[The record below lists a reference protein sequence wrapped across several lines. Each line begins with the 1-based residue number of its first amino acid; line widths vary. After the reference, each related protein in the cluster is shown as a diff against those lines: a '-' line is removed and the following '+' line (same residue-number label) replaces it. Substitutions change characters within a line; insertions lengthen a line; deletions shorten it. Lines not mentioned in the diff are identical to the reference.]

1 MGKEIERMRM
11 VEKLTNGSLR
21 LLVGLA
27 LVALSGCIISVD
39 VKDVGMIDGGWSE
52 SERDLSA
59 DLAKI
64 DYQGGGTLYV
74 VQGDDARLRLQGTRT
89 ALDAVSVNQT
99 GATLHITE
107 RKIATCVVGVC
118 SSRQP
123 SGEHLRYYLEVPHVE
138 DIRHSGNGEMK
149 VGPLTAQRL
158 VVVVENHVNTKFS
171 SINVRDFA
179 LQAQDH
185 ADIHIETLDADEVS
199 LAASSHADVYAHDVN
214 ALELQVYADDQAQV
228 WLAGRADEANI
239 RLSDHANFDAS
250 RVEVD
255 VVDIRADDLAVA
267 QLWAEESLRIARDS
281 RATVD
286 WTGSAEVREQHAVS
300 GN

>member
-1 MGKEIERMRM
+1 MQMM
-11 VEKLTNGSLR
+11 EKLAKGSLR
-21 LLVGLA
+21 ACAGLVA
-27 LVALSGCIISVD
+27 LVALGGCIISVD
-39 VKDVGMIDGGWSE
+39 VEDVGLFDAGWAE
-52 SERDLSA
+52 RERDLPA
-59 DLAKI
+59 ELTKI

-74 VQGDDARLRLQGTRT
+74 VQGDAARLRLQGTLT

-99 GATLHITE
+99 GATLQITE
-107 RKIATCVVGVC
+107 REVATCVIGVC
-118 SSRQP
+118 PRRQP
-123 SGEHLRYYLEVPHVE
+123 SGEHLRYYLEIPDVE
-138 DIRHSGNGEMK
+138 DIRHSGNGELK
-149 VGPLTAQRL
+149 VGPLTTQRL

-214 ALELQVYADDQAQV
+214 TLELQIYADDQAQV
-228 WLAGRADEANI
+228 WLAGRADEANVK
-239 RLSDHANFDAS
+239 LSDHAQFDAS
-250 RVEVD
+250 RVEID

-267 QLWAEESLRIARDS
+267 QLWAEESLHIVRHD

-286 WTGSAEVREQHAVS
+286 WSGNAKVREQNSVS
-300 GN
+300 GR

>member
-1 MGKEIERMRM
+1 MKAM
-11 VEKLTNGSLR
+11 EKLANAQLR
-21 LLVGLA
+21 ALAGLVA
-27 LVALSGCIISVD
+27 LVALGGCIISVD
-39 VKDVGMIDGGWSE
+39 VEDVGTLDWRWME

-59 DLAKI
+59 DLTKI

-89 ALDAVSVNQT
+89 ALDAVSISQT

-107 RKIATCVVGVC
+107 SKVATCVVGVC
-118 SSRQP
+118 PRRQP
-123 SGEHLRYYLEVPHVE
+123 EHLRYYLEIPHVE
-138 DIRHSGNGEMK
+138 DIRHSGNGELK

-158 VVVVENHVNTKFS
+158 VVVAENHVNTKFS
-171 SINVRDFA
+171 SLNVRDFS

-199 LAASSHADVYAHDVN
+199 LGASSHADVYAHDVN
-214 ALELQVYADDQAQV
+214 TLELTIYADDQAQV
-228 WLAGRADEANI
+228 WLAGRADEADVN
-239 RLSDHANFDAS
+239 LADHANLDAS
-250 RVEVD
+250 RVEAD

-267 QLWAEESLRIARDS
+267 QLWAEESLRIVRHD

-286 WTGSAEVREQHAVS
+286 WSGNAQVREQHAVT
-300 GN
+300 GR

>member
-1 MGKEIERMRM
+1 MRM
-11 VEKLTNGSLR
+11 VEQLAKGSLR
-21 LLVGLA
+21 VSVGLVA
-27 LVALSGCIISVD
+27 LVALNGCIISVD
-39 VKDVGMIDGGWSE
+39 VEDVGMFEGGWSE

-59 DLAKI
+59 NLTKI

-74 VQGDDARLRLQGTRT
+74 VQGDDARLRLQGSRA

-118 SSRQP
+118 PSRQP
-123 SGEHLRYYLEVPHVE
+123 SGEHLRYYLEIPDVE
-138 DIRHSGNGEMK
+138 DIRHSGSGELK
-149 VGPLTAQRL
+149 VGPLTTQRL
-158 VVVVENHVNTKFS
+158 VIVVENHVNTKFS

-185 ADIHIETLDADEVS
+185 ADIHVETLDADEVS

-214 ALELQVYADDQAQV
+214 TLELQVYADDHAQV
-228 WLAGRADEANI
+228 WLAGRADEANV
-239 RLSDHANFDAS
+239 RLSDHASFDAS

-267 QLWAEESLRIARDS
+267 RLWAEESLRIYRDD

-300 GN
+300 GH

>member
-1 MGKEIERMRM
+1 MQMM
-11 VEKLTNGSLR
+11 EKLAKGSLR
-21 LLVGLA
+21 ACAGLVA
-27 LVALSGCIISVD
+27 LVALGGCIISVD
-39 VKDVGMIDGGWSE
+39 VEDVGLFDAGWAE
-52 SERDLSA
+52 RERDLST
-59 DLAKI
+59 DLTKI

-74 VQGDDARLRLQGTRT
+74 VQGEDARLRLQGTRT

-99 GATLHITE
+99 GATLQITE
-107 RKIATCVVGVC
+107 REVSTCVVGVC
-118 SSRQP
+118 RPRPP
-123 SGEHLRYYLEVPHVE
+123 SGEHLRYYLEIPDVE
-138 DIRHSGNGEMK
+138 DIRHSGNGELK
-149 VGPLTAQRL
+149 VGPLTTQRL

-214 ALELQVYADDQAQV
+214 TLELQIYADDQAQV
-228 WLAGRADEANI
+228 WLAGRADEANV
-239 RLSDHANFDAS
+239 RLSDHAQFDAS
-250 RVEVD
+250 RVEID

-267 QLWAEESLRIARDS
+267 QLWAEETLRIVRHD

-286 WTGSAEVREQHAVS
+286 WSGNAKVREQNSVS
-300 GN
+300 GR